1 MQSDIELGL
10 LLLHFFVSK
19 LLQVANLSKQLVNEI
34 LSFGLFGFVLFV
46 CLFVDSP
53 KLLSQ
58 PNGT

>member
-10 LLLHFFVSK
+10 LILHFFVSK

-34 LSFGLFGFVLFV
+34 LKFWFFVYLYVF
-46 CLFVDSP
+46 DSP